1 MRGGAPPLTELLVG
15 NARNIAF
22 WVILFLLIL
31 ALFNLFSGGSGAT
44 SDRSV
49 SYSEF
54 MSRVEAGQV
63 SAVTLDG
70 ERVEVTGSD
79 GSRYVTIAPSDAT
92 LTDKLVAKGVEVRAD
107 PQESSGFMSL
117 LSLWLPFIVLIG
129 IWIFFMNR
137 MQGGGRAG

>member
-1 MRGGAPPLTELLVG
+1 MG

-22 WVILFLLIL
+22 WVVLFLLIL
-31 ALFNLFSGGSGAT
+31 ALFNAFGGSQTTTA
-44 SDRSV
+44 SRSV

-54 MSRVEAGQV
+54 IQRVEKGEVA
-63 SAVTLDG
+63 AVTIDG
-70 ERVEVTGSD
+70 ERVVATDNSGA
-79 GSRYVTIAPSDAT
+79 RFATVAPADPR
-92 LTDKLVAKGVEVRAD
+92 LTERLIEKGVEVRAE

-137 MQGGGRAG
+137 MQGGG